1 MVPPPAPIENRAE
14 IPLIDDADFF
24 KKYEATAVAPR
35 PIVPEAPAAQT
46 PTTAAKPTE
55 ERNPTQRSEELMN
68 FYDSLMK
75 NPSGRNDSR
84 RLSAQE

>member
-1 MVPPPAPIENRAE
+1 M
-14 IPLIDDADFF
+14 
-24 KKYEATAVAPR
+24 APR
-35 PIVPEAPAAQT
+35 PIVPEAPVAQT
-46 PTTAAKPTE
+46 PTTAAKPAE

-84 RLSAQE
+84 RLSAQ